1 MLVTM
6 QSDAPRSSI
15 EAIMAAARG
24 AGCEARLLD
33 DGHGGSVIGIAGT
46 VALPHLAGIAAILEK
61 HRPYM
66 LASREGRPHSPSVV
80 KVGNVRIGG
89 GRPVIMGGPCVIES
103 REAMLEAAIAARDA
117 GVDML
122 RGGAYKPRTSP
133 YSFQGLGEDGLR
145 ILAEAREITG
155 LPVVTEVMEPDQV
168 ELVAGYADMLQL
180 GSRNMANFPLLRR
193 LGSAGKP
200 VLLKRGFS
208 ATIEEWLMSAE
219 YVMAHGNPDVV
230 LCERGIRSF
239 DTSTRFTLDLNA
251 VPLVKELSHLPII
264 VDPSHGTGR
273 RSLVSRMAMAG
284 LAAGADGLILE
295 AHPDPDRALCDRDQ
309 TIPMSELASI
319 VVLGKALAATL
330 LHGPENG
337 LDLRRQYAEVNQA

>member
-1 MLVTM
+1 
-6 QSDAPRSSI
+6 
-15 EAIMAAARG
+15 
-24 AGCEARLLD
+24 
-33 DGHGGSVIGIAGT
+33 
-46 VALPHLAGIAAILEK
+46 
-61 HRPYM
+61 M
-66 LASREGRPHSPSVV
+66 LASREGRPHSPTVV
-80 KVGNVRIGG
+80 KVGSVRIGG

-103 REAMLEAAIAARDA
+103 REAMLEAALAARDA
-117 GVDML
+117 GADML

-145 ILAEAREITG
+145 ILAEAREVTG

-168 ELVAGYADMLQL
+168 ELVANYADMLQL

-193 LGSAGKP
+193 LGQAGKP

-239 DTSTRFTLDLNA
+239 DSSTRFTLDLNA

-273 RSLVSRMAMAG
+273 RSLVSRMALAG
-284 LAAGADGLILE
+284 LAAGADGLISR
-295 AHPDPDRALCDRDQ
+295 PIPIQ
-309 TIPMSELASI
+309 TEPSATARRRSDGRTGDASSK
-319 VVLGKALAATL
+319 LDKALSATL
-330 LHGPENG
+330 LNGPHESTWT
-337 LDLRRQYAEVNQA
+337 AETMHVKHA